1 MQTYSARVRL
11 SGSLFNEVPKA
22 ELTAAEITVL
32 RRLHGPD
39 SVIEIK
45 PGKHV
50 DRSDDDERDRLS
62 HLYGRALAG
71 LKGVGSL
78 DAVLGVPG
86 VPLPSYVPGVDAS
99 AQTAPRRSRKQADT
113 EPTESAPEVI
123 PVSEEE
129 FS

>member
-39 SVIEIK
+39 SVVEIK

-50 DRSDDDERDRLS
+50 DRSDDVERDRLN

-71 LKGVGSL
+71 VKGVGTL

-99 AQTAPRRSRKQADT
+99 AQTAPRRSRKTVDT
-113 EPTESAPEVI
+113 AEPESDAL